1 MNTDACKRYLEDPE
15 SNGPHLDGCVECRTL
30 FATLDAPVRHDPV
43 RVDALPLAAWEGAS
57 HRAWS
62 LVVGAALGVAALAI
76 ALFLVAGE
84 SPINQVKRAITAS
97 LPAEILISMLR
108 MFGGA
113 VRSAPAAWQIAIGV
127 GFVAVNAVLYM
138 LLRRAPK
145 GIDA

>member
-1 MNTDACKRYLEDPE
+1 MNKDACERYLEDPE
-15 SNGPHLDGCVECRTL
+15 ANAPHLDECEECRML

-43 RVDALPLAAWEGAS
+43 RVDALPLAPWEGAS

-76 ALFLVAGE
+76 ALFLVVGE
-84 SPINQVKRAITAS
+84 SPIHEVKRAITAS
-97 LPAEILISMLR
+97 LPADILVSMLR

-113 VRSAPAAWQIAIGV
+113 VRNSPPSLQIAIGV
-127 GFVAVNAVLYM
+127 GFIAINAVLFM

>member
-1 MNTDACKRYLEDPE
+1 MTTDACERYLQDPE
-15 SNGPHLDGCVECRTL
+15 ANARHLEGCEQCRAL
-30 FATLDAPVRHDPV
+30 FATLDASVRHDPI

-62 LVVGAALGVAALAI
+62 LVIGAALGVAALAI
-76 ALFLVAGE
+76 ALFLVVGE
-84 SPINQVKRAITAS
+84 SPIHQVKRAITAS
-97 LPAEILISMLR
+97 LPAEILVSMLR

-113 VRSAPAAWQIAIGV
+113 VRSAPAAWQIAIGI

-138 LLRRAPK
+138 LLRRAPR